1 MNIVELKRE
10 TLEMANEY
18 MDNLFSGVKN
28 SVELLY
34 SGNESE
40 GFSLIP
46 SICEGIKW
54 ITEVL
59 VLTKNENENE
69 DLDLVNI
76 LHGKLEEIIESF
88 ENMDYILV
96 ADLLNYELLSVL
108 QDIKLY
114 IEEKLK

>member
-1 MNIVELKRE
+1 MNNVELKRE

-18 MDNLFSGVKN
+18 MNNLFSGVKH

-59 VLTKNENENE
+59 ALTKNENEN
-69 DLDLVNI
+69 LDLVDI
-76 LHGKLEEIIESF
+76 LYEKLVEIIESF
-88 ENMDYILV
+88 ENKDYILV
-96 ADLLNYELLSVL
+96 ADLLNYELLEVL
-108 QDIKLY
+108 QDIQVY

>member
-1 MNIVELKRE
+1 MNNVELKRE

-18 MDNLFSGVKN
+18 MNNLFSGVKH

-46 SICEGIKW
+46 SICEGIQW

-59 VLTKNENENE
+59 ALTKNENE
-69 DLDLVNI
+69 DLDLVDI
-76 LHGKLEEIIESF
+76 LYEKLEEIIESF
-88 ENMDYILV
+88 ENKDYILV
-96 ADLLNYELLSVL
+96 ADLLNYELLEVL
-108 QDIKLY
+108 QDIQLY
-114 IEEKLK
+114 IEERLK

>member
-1 MNIVELKRE
+1 MNNEELKIE

-18 MDNLFSGVKN
+18 MNNLFSGVKN

-34 SGNESE
+34 GGNESE

-46 SICEGIKW
+46 SICEGIHW

-59 VLTKNENENE
+59 ALTKNENE
-69 DLDLVNI
+69 DLALVNI
-76 LHGKLEEIIESF
+76 LYEKLEEIIESF
-88 ENMDYILV
+88 ENKDYILV

-108 QDIKLY
+108 QDIQVY

>member
-1 MNIVELKRE
+1 MNNVELKRE

-18 MDNLFSGVKN
+18 MNNLFSGVKH

-46 SICEGIKW
+46 SICEGIQW
-54 ITEVL
+54 VTEVL
-59 VLTKNENENE
+59 ALTKNE

-76 LHGKLEEIIESF
+76 LYGKLEEIIESF
-88 ENMDYILV
+88 ENKDYILV

-108 QDIKLY
+108 QDIQLY

>member
-1 MNIVELKRE
+1 MNNEELKRE

-18 MDNLFSGVKN
+18 MNNLFSGVKN

-46 SICEGIKW
+46 SICEGIQW
-54 ITEVL
+54 VTEVL
-59 VLTKNENENE
+59 ALTKNE

-76 LHGKLEEIIESF
+76 LYGKLEEIIESF
-88 ENMDYILV
+88 ENKDYILV

-108 QDIKLY
+108 QDIQSY
-114 IEEKLK
+114 IREKLK